1 VSALAA
7 ITGTGVGTLGGLIGL
22 GGAEFRLP
30 ILVAVFGYGLRQ
42 AVGLNLAIS
51 LVTVVAGIASRILWG
66 HASVMFSL
74 VGNVGLPMAIGG
86 MLGAYWGSS
95 WLARVRDSTLHQ
107 TVRWLLLGIG
117 VLLLVE
123 GAVPWVGAGLS
134 LSAIF
139 GAMLGV
145 ACGIGIGVVSSL
157 LGVAGGE
164 LIIPTLLFLFGV
176 DVKTAGTLSLL
187 ISIPTV
193 VVGLWRQRMNLV
205 AMKEDLG
212 RLVIPMAA
220 GSTIGALVGGLLVAI
235 TKAAVVK
242 ILLGLVLIASAMRV
256 FAPPARP

>member
-7 ITGTGVGTLGGLIGL
+7 VTGIGVGTVGGLIGL

-30 ILVAVFGYGLRQ
+30 ILVAVFRYGLRQ

-51 LVTVVAGIASRILWG
+51 LVTVLAGVTSRILWG
-66 HASVMFSL
+66 HASVSFSL

-95 WLARVRDSTLHQ
+95 WLARVRDSMLHR

-123 GAVPWVGAGLS
+123 SAVPWVGAGLS
-134 LSAIF
+134 LSATV

-145 ACGIGIGVVSSL
+145 ACGTGIGVVSSL

-193 VVGLWRQRMNLV
+193 MVGLWRQRRGVMAL
-205 AMKEDLG
+205 KEDFG
-212 RLVIPMAA
+212 PLVIPMAV
-220 GSTIGALVGGLLVAI
+220 GSIIGASIGGLLVAI
-235 TKAAVVK
+235 TRAAIVK
-242 ILLGLVLIASAMRV
+242 ILLGLVLVASALRV
-256 FAPPARP
+256 FAPPAPP